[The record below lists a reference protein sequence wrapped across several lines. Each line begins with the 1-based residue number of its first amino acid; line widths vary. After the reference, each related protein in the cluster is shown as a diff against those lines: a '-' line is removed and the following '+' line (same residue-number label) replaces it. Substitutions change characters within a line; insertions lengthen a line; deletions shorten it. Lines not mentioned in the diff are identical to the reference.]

1 MLSFDADTHTYA
13 LDGRRL
19 PSVTQ
24 VMDSTVTNYAGIPPA
39 ILEYKSAL
47 GVAVHRACELYDID
61 DLDESSIDPVVVPYL
76 SAWKSF
82 ISDTAFKIEWNE
94 TQVYSR
100 RYGYAGTL
108 DRFGKIKRVG
118 ALIDIKTVT
127 ALSPATG
134 VQLAGYERAARDSLA
149 LGTMAI
155 NRYAVQL
162 RPDGTYRMQKYDDQN
177 EFAVFLACLQIHN
190 FKVKHGYKS

>member
-13 LDGRRL
+13 IRNRRL

-47 GVAVHRACELYDID
+47 GVAVHRACELYDND
-61 DLDESSIDPVVVPYL
+61 DLDESTVDSLVLPYL
-76 SAWKSF
+76 NAWKRF
-82 ISDTAFKIEWNE
+82 RTETGFVVKENE
-94 TQVYSR
+94 MRLHSE

-108 DRFGKIKRVG
+108 DKFGELGRDF
-118 ALIDIKTVT
+118 ALIDLKTVT
-127 ALSPATG
+127 VLSPATG
-134 VQLAGYERAARDSLA
+134 VQLAGYEQLLREHFKFRHE
-149 LGTMAI
+149 TP
-155 NRYAVQL
+155 RYAVQL
-162 RPDGTYRMQKYDDQN
+162 RPDGTYRMQKYDDEN